1 MKISELSDASQ
12 IASKT
17 IRYYESIGLLSP
29 PSRDPNGYRNYST
42 EAVETLIFIRR
53 CKELNISLGD
63 IKCLV
68 EAQQHPKASCG
79 MVDKLI
85 AEQLREVRETQKELA
100 ELEQTLSTLAT
111 SCSSEHIQDCSIL
124 NKLKTRSV

>member
-1 MKISELSDASQ
+1 MKISELSYASQ
-12 IASKT
+12 IAPKT
-17 IRYYESIGLLSP
+17 IRYYESIGLLSS

-53 CKELNISLGD
+53 CKELNMSLSD

-68 EAQQHPKASCG
+68 EAQRHPKASCG
-79 MVDKLI
+79 MVDELI
-85 AEQLREVRETQKELA
+85 AGQLRKVRETQKELA

-111 SCSSEHIQDCSIL
+111 SCSSEQIQDCSIL
-124 NKLKTRSV
+124 NKLKIISV